1 MKTFEGAKHDSG
13 KLKYSH
19 VPPEVIDAIA
29 VIREYGN
36 RKYSDPDNW
45 RAIAPERWHEALLRH
60 TREIW
65 NDPCHVDEESGLPSL
80 WHLATNAAF
89 LCACL
94 GPELEKSIEKK
105 VKNNENAL

>member
-1 MKTFEGAKHDSG
+1 MKTFEGARHDSG

-29 VIREYGN
+29 VVRAYGN

-45 RAIAPERWHEALLRH
+45 RSISPDRWHEALLRH

-65 NDPCHVDEESGLPSL
+65 NDPCHIDEESGLPSL

-94 GPELEKSIEKK
+94 RPELEKAVEKK
-105 VKNNENAL
+105 EDKEE